1 MANNSREMMVM
12 VVTAVTMV
20 MKVKSCS
27 SYCSSSSNS
36 SDDGGGGNDSG
47 CGRSDYANGG
57 SDNNDNN
64 DDGDADDDSDILD
77 DCDGKASSVSCS
89 ICLEL
94 VTDNG
99 DRSWAKLRCGHRF
112 HLDCIG
118 SAFNI
123 KGEMQCPNCR
133 EIENGRWLFASD
145 WAHDEDLYDLS
156 DSWMSFGVHRRPCSG
171 LPRRPL
177 SVNSAARAGSSI
189 PSSMIPPYPGSVARA
204 RDRVQALRAYFQ
216 QPSNSPPVR
225 TPILSGTRRSS
236 SHRGVTQVGPVA
248 SSSDQTGGFYY
259 FPPASSGRNFPEA
272 ENHPMSNRFH
282 AREREHMTS
291 FPLSQGDRD
300 LVWGPLHQAGG
311 GSDTAIRSTSFR
323 QRFQDAEDDCTEA
336 LNLDDR
342 EIKAYSRRS
351 TARKEPGKLKE
362 SIEDAEFALR
372 LEPHNQEI
380 KKQYAETKSL
390 YDEEFTEDMKKSG
403 IQQKLSFNLLNI
415 CGELEILNKASG
427 ALRSSVQKVG
437 KSKAEV
443 NGHVGAVQSVSRSS
457 PKMVTAAIQE
467 DHNKKNHKKQELK
480 ASVQELAARA
490 ASRAMAEAAKNITPP
505 NSAYQFEVSWRG
517 LAGDRT
523 LQARLLKVT
532 SPVALPQIFKNAM
545 SAPMLVDIIRCIAT
559 LFTEEMDLAVKYL
572 ENLAK
577 VSRFDMIMMCLSS
590 TDRADLHRIW
600 DDVFCNNATPMEY
613 AERLDKLR
621 SRYCRKQ

>member
-1 MANNSREMMVM
+1 MAKPRPCRARFAWSLSPI
-12 VVTAVTMV
+12 TGIDPGQ
-20 MKVKSCS
+20 SF
-27 SYCSSSSNS
+27 
-36 SDDGGGGNDSG
+36 
-47 CGRSDYANGG
+47 
-57 SDNNDNN
+57 
-64 DDGDADDDSDILD
+64 DADIDFIWTKCCEETKD
-77 DCDGKASSVSCS
+77 KM
-89 ICLEL
+89 LEGL
-94 VTDNG
+94 YTGVIVAQLCI
-99 DRSWAKLRCGHRF
+99 RM
-112 HLDCIG
+112 DCIG

-133 EIENGRWLFASD
+133 EIEKGRWLFASD
-145 WAHDEDLYDLS
+145 WADDEDLYDLS
-156 DSWMSFGVHRRPCSG
+156 DSWMSFGVHRFSG
-171 LPRRPL
+171 LPRRPS

-204 RDRVQALRAYFQ
+204 CDRVQALRAYFQ

-300 LVWGPLHQAGG
+300 LGWGPFHQAGG
-311 GSDTAIRSTSFR
+311 GSDTAIRSTSSR

-351 TARKEPGKLKE
+351 TARKEPGKLEE
-362 SIEDAEFALR
+362 SIEDAEFAPR

-390 YDEEFTEDMKKSG
+390 HDK
-403 IQQKLSFNLLNI
+403 
-415 CGELEILNKASG
+415 EILNKASG

-467 DHNKKNHKKQELK
+467 DHNKDSDGQVPAKTSMFIEEIENKSMRSKGQEANASCEDGVQSSGKNHKKQELK
-480 ASVQELAARA
+480 ASVQELAAQA

-559 LFTEEMDLAVKYL
+559 LFTEEIDLAVKYL

-577 VSRFDMIMMCLSS
+577 VSRFDMIMMGLSS
-590 TDRADLHRIW
+590 TDRAEISTGYGMMYFATMQLQWSMRRGLINCAPDTAANN
-600 DDVFCNNATPMEY
+600 DVIGYGILVKMSQTI
-613 AERLDKLR
+613 
-621 SRYCRKQ
+621 

>member
-1 MANNSREMMVM
+1 MSLE
-12 VVTAVTMV
+12 
-20 MKVKSCS
+20 
-27 SYCSSSSNS
+27 
-36 SDDGGGGNDSG
+36 
-47 CGRSDYANGG
+47 
-57 SDNNDNN
+57 
-64 DDGDADDDSDILD
+64 DSDILD
-77 DCDGKASSVSCS
+77 DCDGKALSVSCS

-94 VTDNG
+94 VSDNG
-99 DRSWAKLRCGHRF
+99 DRSWAKLRCGHQF
-112 HLDCIG
+112 HLDCIF

-133 EIENGRWLFASD
+133 KIEKDRWLLPSDEYSMDD

-156 DSWMSFGVHRRPCSG
+156 HSWMSFGVHRRPFIG

-177 SVNSAARAGSSI
+177 SVDSAARAGSSKAS
-189 PSSMIPPYPGSVARA
+189 PVIPPYPGRVARA
-204 RDRVQALRAYFQ
+204 RDRARRAWARDRVREYFQ

-225 TPILSGTRRSS
+225 TPIMSGTPRSS
-236 SHRGVTQVGPVA
+236 SHRRVTQVGPVD
-248 SSSDQTGGFYY
+248 SSSDQTGGFYLY
-259 FPPASSGRNFPEA
+259 PPASSGQNFPEA
-272 ENHPMSNRFH
+272 ENHPMSNHFH
-282 AREREHMTS
+282 EWEREHVTS

-300 LVWGPLHQAGG
+300 LGWGPFHQAGG
-311 GSDTAIRSTSFR
+311 GSDTAIRSTSFP
-323 QRFQDAEDDCTEA
+323 QRFQEAEDDCTEA

-362 SIEDAEFALR
+362 SIEDAEFSLR

-380 KKQYAETKSL
+380 KKQYAETESL
-390 YDEEFTEDMKKSG
+390 YEK
-403 IQQKLSFNLLNI
+403 
-415 CGELEILNKASG
+415 EILNEASG

-437 KSKAEV
+437 KSKVEV

-457 PKMVTAAIQE
+457 QKMVTAAIQE
-467 DHNKKNHKKQELK
+467 DHNKDSDGQVPAKTSISIEEIENKSMRSKGQEANASCEDGVQSSGLESSKKNHKKQELK

-505 NSAYQFEVSWRG
+505 NSAYQFEVSWQG
-517 LAGDRT
+517 LAGDRA

-545 SAPMLVDIIRCIAT
+545 SARMLVDIIRCIAT
-559 LFTEEMDLAVKYL
+559 FFTEEMDLAVKYL

-577 VSRFDMIMMCLSS
+577 VSRFDIIMMCFSP
-590 TDRADLHRIW
+590 TDRADLQRIW

>member
-1 MANNSREMMVM
+1 MGL
-12 VVTAVTMV
+12 
-20 MKVKSCS
+20 K
-27 SYCSSSSNS
+27 
-36 SDDGGGGNDSG
+36 
-47 CGRSDYANGG
+47 
-57 SDNNDNN
+57 
-64 DDGDADDDSDILD
+64 DSDILD

-156 DSWMSFGVHRRPCSG
+156 DSWMSFGVHRRPFSG

-300 LVWGPLHQAGG
+300 LVWGPFHQAGG

-390 YDEEFTEDMKKSG
+390 HDK
-403 IQQKLSFNLLNI
+403 
-415 CGELEILNKASG
+415 EILNKASG

-467 DHNKKNHKKQELK
+467 DHNKDSDGQVPAKTSMFIEEIENRSMRSKGQEANASCEDGVQSSGLESSKDSDGQVPAKTSMFIEEIENRSMRSKGQEANASCEDGVQSSGLESSKKNHKKQELK
-480 ASVQELAARA
+480 PSVQELAARA

-577 VSRFDMIMMCLSS
+577 VSRFDMIMMGLSS

>member
-1 MANNSREMMVM
+1 MAKPRPCRARFAWSLSPI
-12 VVTAVTMV
+12 TGIDPGQ
-20 MKVKSCS
+20 SF
-27 SYCSSSSNS
+27 
-36 SDDGGGGNDSG
+36 
-47 CGRSDYANGG
+47 
-57 SDNNDNN
+57 
-64 DDGDADDDSDILD
+64 DADIDFIWE
-77 DCDGKASSVSCS
+77 
-89 ICLEL
+89 I
-94 VTDNG
+94 
-99 DRSWAKLRCGHRF
+99 
-112 HLDCIG
+112 DCIG

-133 EIENGRWLFASD
+133 EIEKGRWLFASD

-156 DSWMSFGVHRRPCSG
+156 DPFMSFGVHRRPFSG
-171 LPRRPL
+171 LPRHPL
-177 SVNSAARAGSSI
+177 SVNFAARAGSSI
-189 PSSMIPPYPGSVARA
+189 ASSMIPPYPGSVARA

-300 LVWGPLHQAGG
+300 LGWGPFHQAGG

-336 LNLDDR
+336 LNLDDQ
-342 EIKAYSRRS
+342 IKAYSRRS

-362 SIEDAEFALR
+362 SVEDAEFSLR

-390 YDEEFTEDMKKSG
+390 YDE
-403 IQQKLSFNLLNI
+403 
-415 CGELEILNKASG
+415 EILNKASG

-467 DHNKKNHKKQELK
+467 DHNKDSDGQVPAKTSMFIEEIENKSMRSKGQEASASCEDGVQSSGLESSKKNHKKQELK
-480 ASVQELAARA
+480 PSVQELAARA

-532 SPVALPQIFKNAM
+532 SPVALRQIFKNAM

-577 VSRFDMIMMCLSS
+577 VSRFDMIMMGLSS
-590 TDRADLHRIW
+590 TDRAEISTGYGMMYFATMQLQWSMRRGLINCAPDTATNN
-600 DDVFCNNATPMEY
+600 DVIGYGILVKMSQTI
-613 AERLDKLR
+613 
-621 SRYCRKQ
+621 

>member
-1 MANNSREMMVM
+1 MAKPRPCRARFAWSLSPITGIDPGQSFDVHIDFIWTKCCEETKDKM
-12 VVTAVTMV
+12 
-20 MKVKSCS
+20 
-27 SYCSSSSNS
+27 
-36 SDDGGGGNDSG
+36 
-47 CGRSDYANGG
+47 
-57 SDNNDNN
+57 
-64 DDGDADDDSDILD
+64 
-77 DCDGKASSVSCS
+77 
-89 ICLEL
+89 LEGL
-94 VTDNG
+94 YTGVIVAQLCI
-99 DRSWAKLRCGHRF
+99 RM
-112 HLDCIG
+112 DCIG

-133 EIENGRWLFASD
+133 EIEKGRWLFASD
-145 WAHDEDLYDLS
+145 WADDEDLYDLS
-156 DSWMSFGVHRRPCSG
+156 DSWMSFGLHRFSG
-171 LPRRPL
+171 LPRRPS

-189 PSSMIPPYPGSVARA
+189 PSSMIPPYPGSVALA
-204 RDRVQALRAYFQ
+204 RDRVQALRAFFQ

-282 AREREHMTS
+282 AREREQMTS

-300 LVWGPLHQAGG
+300 LGWGPFHQAGG
-311 GSDTAIRSTSFR
+311 GSDTAIRSTSSR

-362 SIEDAEFALR
+362 SIEDAEFAPR

-390 YDEEFTEDMKKSG
+390 HDK
-403 IQQKLSFNLLNI
+403 
-415 CGELEILNKASG
+415 EILNKASG

-467 DHNKKNHKKQELK
+467 DHNKDSDGQVPAKTSMFIEEIENKSMRSKGQEANASCEDGVQSSGLESSKKNHKKQELK

-559 LFTEEMDLAVKYL
+559 LFTEEIDLAVKYL

-577 VSRFDMIMMCLSS
+577 VSRFDMIMMGLSS
-590 TDRADLHRIW
+590 TDRAEISTGYGMMYFATMLLQWGMRRGLINCAPDTAANN
-600 DDVFCNNATPMEY
+600 DVIGYGILVKMSQTI
-613 AERLDKLR
+613 
-621 SRYCRKQ
+621 

>member
-1 MANNSREMMVM
+1 MGL
-12 VVTAVTMV
+12 
-20 MKVKSCS
+20 K
-27 SYCSSSSNS
+27 
-36 SDDGGGGNDSG
+36 
-47 CGRSDYANGG
+47 
-57 SDNNDNN
+57 
-64 DDGDADDDSDILD
+64 DSDILD

-156 DSWMSFGVHRRPCSG
+156 DSWMSFGVHRRPFSG

-300 LVWGPLHQAGG
+300 LVWGPFHQAGG

-390 YDEEFTEDMKKSG
+390 HDK
-403 IQQKLSFNLLNI
+403 
-415 CGELEILNKASG
+415 EILNKASG

-467 DHNKKNHKKQELK
+467 DHNKDSDGQVPAKTSMFIEEIENRSMRSKGQEANASCEDGVQSSGLESSKKNHKKQELK
-480 ASVQELAARA
+480 PSVQELAARA

-577 VSRFDMIMMCLSS
+577 VSRFDMIMMGLSS